1 MSTKSRRSHL
11 KSAWSDSSSSLWE
24 YPKKSYLLHGVEPVF
39 LDSRALKFLISK
51 IYYLTIFK
59 DAAAADE
66 EASLIHQLEML
77 EIQEEID
84 DEENDNEEER
94 DEDVQI
100 IEEEED
106 IPPPNAPQ
114 ETQKKKKIQSQI
126 TSFFARQK

>member
-1 MSTKSRRSHL
+1 
-11 KSAWSDSSSSLWE
+11 
-24 YPKKSYLLHGVEPVF
+24 
-39 LDSRALKFLISK
+39 
-51 IYYLTIFK
+51 
-59 DAAAADE
+59 
-66 EASLIHQLEML
+66 ML
-77 EIQEEID
+77 EIQEEIY

-114 ETQKKKKIQSQI
+114 ETQKMKKIQSQI